1 MSEQGGN
8 HKVMNPSF
16 EQTSR
21 ECVTQIIWPQIFD
34 AGPGAGGGKAFLDRL
49 NRLIFAIGKQPL
61 AGSCVLK
68 QDPEDVLC
76 RVV

>member
-1 MSEQGGN
+1 M
-8 HKVMNPSF
+8 MNTAF
-16 EQTSR
+16 EQTSHK
-21 ECVTQIIWPQIFD
+21 CVTQIIWPQIFNS
-34 AGPGAGGGKAFLDRL
+34 GPRTSGRKAFLDRL

-68 QDPEDVLC
+68 QDPEDILC

>member
-1 MSEQGGN
+1 M
-8 HKVMNPSF
+8 M
-16 EQTSR
+16 
-21 ECVTQIIWPQIFD
+21 TQIIWPQIFNS
-34 AGPGAGGGKAFLDRL
+34 GPGAGGGKAFLDRL

-76 RVV
+76 KVV